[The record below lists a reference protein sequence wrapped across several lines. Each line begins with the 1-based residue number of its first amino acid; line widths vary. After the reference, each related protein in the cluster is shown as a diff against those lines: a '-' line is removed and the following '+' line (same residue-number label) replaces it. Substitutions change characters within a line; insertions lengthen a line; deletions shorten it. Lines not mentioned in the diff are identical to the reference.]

1 MTLHIL
7 NKPPSEVAVNQQ
19 LSDTILDG
27 DCVVL
32 IEDGVFQCLGTSSEA
47 SQWSCIAATI
57 FVLTEDALARGV
69 KIPVDYCKIDYND
82 LVELTIKHEKVHSWY

>member
-1 MTLHIL
+1 M
-7 NKPPSEVAVNQQ
+7 
-19 LSDTILDG
+19 
-27 DCVVL
+27 
-32 IEDGVFQCLGTSSEA
+32 
-47 SQWSCIAATI
+47 AATI